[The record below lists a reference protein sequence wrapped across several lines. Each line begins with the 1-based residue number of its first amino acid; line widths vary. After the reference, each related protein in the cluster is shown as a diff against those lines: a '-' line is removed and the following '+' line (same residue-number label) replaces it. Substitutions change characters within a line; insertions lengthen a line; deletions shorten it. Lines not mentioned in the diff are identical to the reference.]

1 MANTISDELNRLIQA
16 KAGIK
21 SALEEKGLTIGDS
34 STLDEFPGLI
44 QEMQTGGGSDTST
57 LIDLIEGDLETLV
70 IPEGTRKIKNYA
82 FYQDPSL
89 INVSIPNTVTKIGA
103 YAFSNC
109 QQLINANLPNNLITL
124 GHDSYRGT
132 SITSISIP
140 SSLLYIEDYAFS
152 GTKITEVYIPET
164 VTQLGT
170 YTFSGCKNLVSVTVD
185 NPTITT
191 GMFYG
196 CDNLQNVYLTE
207 KVTSIKGQAFANC
220 STLEKIVFPSSLNTI
235 EKNVFQNHSMLPLE
249 VVFLGN
255 NLPASI
261 NWIGLITA
269 NQPLHKLYCKN
280 AAYDIYLENST
291 VANFNN
297 YGQVYKLADMD
308 YDSSTM
314 TVTVSGRDNVELYV
328 DSSLIDSSIY
338 TFTPGTEDSSH
349 VITVKSVD
357 PSLGVLDE
365 VSQEILI
372 EGEEIDYST
381 QYFGISA
388 LADSSIG
395 INTLKTDGEL
405 LYSEDQENWTQWD
418 YANETLDLLTG
429 ETLYFKGNNG
439 GHPCVWDKP
448 LFNITG
454 SVNLH
459 GNISSILW
467 GDDYLTNNTI
477 GDGGMAYAFKNS
489 TAIINCKNL
498 IMTPTYNACY
508 EGCFYNCTNLITA
521 PQLPSLSP
529 AQRAYNSMFSNCT
542 SLTTA
547 PELPALTFPANGYN
561 SMFSGCTNLNYI
573 KAMFT
578 NTPNPVGTLNWVK
591 NVSSTGT
598 FVMNADATW
607 DPEEYRGINGIPEGW
622 TVEKVTA

>member
-34 STLDEFPGLI
+34 STLDEYPGLI
-44 QEMQTGGGSDTST
+44 QEMETGGGSSQDTSV
-57 LIDLIEGDLETLV
+57 LIDLIQRNITSIDIPYGITQIGDH
-70 IPEGTRKIKNYA
+70 A
-82 FYQDPSL
+82 FRGCTNL
-89 INVSIPNTVTKIGA
+89 IDVSIPNTVEHIYNSAFEGSGLRSINLPPSVRFLGGSCLKNTKIQHLYIPNTISQTYGNFNTA
-103 YAFSNC
+103 LDVFSYNSSLISVTFQEPADFTQIPSGMCQQCPKLRTVNIPQTVTKIWQYAFRNC
-109 QQLINANLPNNLITL
+109 YEL
-124 GHDSYRGT
+124 S
-132 SITSISIP
+132 
-140 SSLLYIEDYAFS
+140 
-152 GTKITEVYIPET
+152 KIVIPES
-164 VTQLGT
+164 VIEIGNNAF
-170 YTFSGCKNLVSVTVD
+170 YDVSF
-185 NPTITT
+185 
-191 GMFYG
+191 GM
-196 CDNLQNVYLTE
+196 
-207 KVTSIKGQAFANC
+207 SMA
-220 STLEKIVFPSSLNTI
+220 
-235 EKNVFQNHSMLPLE
+235 MLPTTPPTLSQT
-249 VVFLGN
+249 GN
-255 NLPASI
+255 NIFGGMGYNWPIYVKASAENTYKNAGG
-261 NWIGLITA
+261 NWDNVSTRI
-269 NQPLHKLYCKN
+269 QPL
-280 AAYDIYLENST
+280 AA
-291 VANFNN
+291 
-297 YGQVYKLADMD
+297 MD

-314 TVTVSGRDNVELYV
+314 TVTASGRDNVELYV
-328 DSSLIDSSIY
+328 DSSLIDSSVY

-349 VITVKSVD
+349 VVTVKSVD

-489 TAIINCKNL
+489 PAIINCKNL
-498 IMTPTYNACY
+498 IMAPTYNACY
-508 EGCFYNCTNLITA
+508 EACFYNCTNLITA

-529 AQRAYNSMFSNCT
+529 AQRAYNNMFYGCT
-542 SLTTA
+542 SLTKA
-547 PELPALTFPANGYN
+547 PDLPALNYSANCYN
-561 SMFSGCTNLNYI
+561 YMFNGCTNLNYI
-573 KAMFT
+573 NAMFT
-578 NTPNPVGTLNWVK
+578 NAPSALGTSNWVK

-598 FVMNADATW
+598 FVMNAAATW
-607 DPEEYRGINGIPEGW
+607 DPEDYRGTSGIPAGW